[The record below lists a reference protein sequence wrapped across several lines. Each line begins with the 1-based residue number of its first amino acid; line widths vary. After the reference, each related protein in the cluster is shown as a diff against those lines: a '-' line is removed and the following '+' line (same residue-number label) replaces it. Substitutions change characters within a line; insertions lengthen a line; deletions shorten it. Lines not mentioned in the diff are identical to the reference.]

1 MTGVLL
7 FFLLSFLSTDDTL
20 SRDECHVARD
30 DYRVID
36 VSSWIGQDRPW
47 NVRKSFDENRGGL
60 FSSPFPRFHPSFAST
75 DDQKSRY
82 DVYRVF
88 IAPSKRESSSID
100 TRTSTSRNRI
110 DFVRMK
116 QKNKKKNKK
125 KKKKII
131 KKKDAHDTSGYTRR
145 VHGLM
150 EGAENVKIEID
161 GTGVVCCR
169 NLRREHEPPPFIFI
183 QYNQP
188 SATILDSC
196 TNDLSNPPARE
207 NDVRVKTSK

>member
-100 TRTSTSRNRI
+100 TDKYIS
-110 DFVRMK
+110 
-116 QKNKKKNKK
+116 
-125 KKKKII
+125 
-131 KKKDAHDTSGYTRR
+131 
-145 VHGLM
+145 
-150 EGAENVKIEID
+150 
-161 GTGVVCCR
+161 
-169 NLRREHEPPPFIFI
+169 
-183 QYNQP
+183 
-188 SATILDSC
+188 
-196 TNDLSNPPARE
+196 
-207 NDVRVKTSK
+207 